1 MKGVGNGIR
10 RLFIPMTALLIAAA
24 CSATALAGSLT
35 AEDKRLTKAA
45 FAAIDQEHWAQAK
58 DIIARAKNPL
68 ARKLIDWLDL
78 RQAGPGRAFA
88 VLCRSPP
95 PSSPPP
101 SSPPSAAGL
110 LPSPR
115 RIRLKIAKATP
126 RVNEECGRSP

>member
-1 MKGVGNGIR
+1 MGGMRGGGRKGVGNGIR
-10 RLFIPMTALLIAAA
+10 RLFIPLTALLIAAA

-88 VLCRSPP
+88 DYAAFLDANPAWPNHWTIRSQAERAMPDD
-95 PSSPPP
+95 
-101 SSPPSAAGL
+101 L
-110 LPSPR
+110 
-115 RIRLKIAKATP
+115 
-126 RVNEECGRSP
+126 